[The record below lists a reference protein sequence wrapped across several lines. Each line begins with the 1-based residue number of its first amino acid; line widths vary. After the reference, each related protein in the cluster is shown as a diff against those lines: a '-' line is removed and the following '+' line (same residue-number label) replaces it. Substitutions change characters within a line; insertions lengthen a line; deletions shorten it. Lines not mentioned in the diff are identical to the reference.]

1 MTDEKDE
8 AEQKAIYLLN
18 EIADMAWPAAVN
30 LIAAALRE
38 AHQAAYVRGL
48 ERAIELSQP
57 HEIERAASN
66 RYRCDFILGLVI
78 DRIQAEIDK
87 ASKP

>member
-1 MTDEKDE
+1 MKDE
-8 AEQKAIYLLN
+8 AEERATHLLN

-38 AHQAAYVRGL
+38 AHQFAFVRGL
-48 ERAIELSQP
+48 QRAIELSQP
-57 HEIERAASN
+57 HEIERPASN

-78 DRIQAEIDK
+78 DRIQAEIIDK
-87 ASKP
+87 AKAGK